1 MRKKGKYIVQR
12 KGDPAIPGEKPE
24 LWYDTSLDA
33 SGGHEFGGKAAGRQ
47 AVAKLGA
54 DGEGCYRTINII
66 DEFTAS
72 PQTQMVLI
80 GVDKPA
86 RKPRKAK
93 EENTKTPGDED
104 AYA

>member
-1 MRKKGKYIVQR
+1 MLSVQR
-12 KGDPAIPGEKPE
+12 KGDAAIPGEKPE

-33 SGGHEFGGKAAGRQ
+33 SGGDEFGGKAAGRQ
-47 AVAKLGA
+47 AVANMGLNGKGS
-54 DGEGCYRTINII
+54 YRTIKII

-72 PQTQMVLI
+72 TQTQMVLS

-93 EENTKTPGDED
+93 AANQDSQLPQDAPAEE
-104 AYA
+104 AV